1 MEWGA
6 LNSEKIAETRVW
18 RNTWGRKGV
27 CEKGKNITDKIGNA
41 MQVKEIKKG
50 DRNAC
55 RILAKRNHSQFFIN
69 EKLSLEFTD
78 KLEKKQLRQGFNGL
92 QLHDKRVVVDYK
104 DFFLKN

>member
-1 MEWGA
+1 
-6 LNSEKIAETRVW
+6 V
-18 RNTWGRKGV
+18 RKAR
-27 CEKGKNITDKIGNA
+27 NITDKIGNA

-92 QLHDKRVVVDYK
+92 QLHDKRMVVDYK